1 MEVNGYVIPENCLV
15 HGVFSEILQVSKCG
29 PELCISKCLPELN
42 SKLKSIIKGPAA
54 ALQPRIS
61 LK

>member
-29 PELCISKCLPELN
+29 PELGISKCLPEL
-42 SKLKSIIKGPAA
+42 
-54 ALQPRIS
+54 
-61 LK
+61 